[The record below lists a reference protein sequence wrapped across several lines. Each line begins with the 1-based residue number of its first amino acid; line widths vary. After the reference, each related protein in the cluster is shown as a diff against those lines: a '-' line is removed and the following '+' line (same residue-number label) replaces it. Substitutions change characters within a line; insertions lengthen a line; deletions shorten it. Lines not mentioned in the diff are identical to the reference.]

1 MGNRGAPRIEYRCS
15 FCGKT
20 QDLVH
25 RMIAGPGGVYICDEC
40 VDLCREI
47 IEEEQQDRIAQ
58 SLGRGRETRATAR
71 ARAMSIR
78 GASRIAHALGDEA
91 ESLLGYVCH
100 IVDKSSLHLP
110 GPDFVDRV
118 LLRSDRSNVT
128 LRSLQQVFGHGRLA
142 GTGYLSVLSVD
153 GGDEGSAGAAF
164 AASSLYA
171 DPDNAVRLAA
181 EGGCSAIAASLGLLG
196 AVSRGHAHDIPFIVR
211 LNHAGSLP
219 YPHGDDGLMF
229 ARAKQAW
236 NMGALGVGATI
247 GVGSVEG
254 ARRIAEVSEA
264 FQSAHEL
271 GLFTVLWYDP
281 RGASSRRDED
291 RTVADPT
298 GQVTYLGVTLEADLV
313 VQRLPTAGRGSG
325 APGSDGEPDGVT
337 RPEVSHDPMGGHPID
352 LCRYQ
357 VVSCYRGRSGLLSSD
372 DNQGAGTDAD
382 PDDGA
387 RTVRRAVVNKRAGGM
402 GHVAAGEVLRLSI
415 ADGVALLN
423 GIQDVYLSPDVTVA

>member
-15 FCGKT
+15 FCGKK
-20 QDLVH
+20 QDQVH
-25 RMIAGPGGVYICDEC
+25 RLIAGPGGVYICDEC

-47 IEEEQQDRIAQ
+47 IEEQQQDRSAQ
-58 SLGRGRETRATAR
+58 APGSAEAVRATAR
-71 ARAMSIR
+71 ARATSIR

-91 ESLLGYVCH
+91 ESLLGHVCH
-100 IVDKSSLHLP
+100 VVDKSSLHLP

-118 LLRSDRSNVT
+118 LLRSDRSNIT
-128 LRSLQQVFGHGRLA
+128 LRSLQQVFRHGRLA

-153 GGDEGSAGAAF
+153 EGDAGAGAALV
-164 AASSLYA
+164 ANPLYA
-171 DPDNAVRLAA
+171 DPANAVRLAV
-181 EGGCSAIAASLGLLG
+181 EGGCSAIAAPLGLLG

-211 LNHAGSLP
+211 LDHAGSLP

-247 GVGSVEG
+247 GVGSVEE

-264 FQSAHEL
+264 FQSAHDL
-271 GLFTVLWYDP
+271 GLFTVLWDDP
-281 RGASSRRDED
+281 RGASSRRDRD
-291 RTVADPT
+291 HTAADPT
-298 GQVTYLGVTLEADLV
+298 GQVTYLGVALEADLI
-313 VQRLPTAGRGSG
+313 VQQQPAAGQGSG
-325 APGSDGEPDGVT
+325 ASGSDGEADSVT
-337 RPEVSHDPMGGHPID
+337 RPEAYHDPMAGHPID

-357 VVSCYRGRSGLLSSD
+357 VVSCYRGRSGLLSSG

-387 RTVRRAVVNKRAGGM
+387 QTVRRAVVNKRAGGM
-402 GHVAAGEVLRLSI
+402 GHVAADEVLRLPI

-423 GIQDVYLSPDVTVA
+423 RIQDVYLSPDVTVA

>member
-20 QDLVH
+20 QDQVH
-25 RMIAGPGGVYICDEC
+25 RLIAGPGGVYICDEC

-47 IEEEQQDRIAQ
+47 IEEEQQDRSAQ
-58 SLGRGRETRATAR
+58 APGSAAAVRATAR

-91 ESLLGYVCH
+91 DSLLGHVCH
-100 IVDKSSLHLP
+100 VVDKSSLHLP

-118 LLRSDRSNVT
+118 LLRSDRSNAT
-128 LRSLQQVFGHGRLA
+128 LRSLQQAFRHGRLA

-153 GGDEGSAGAAF
+153 GGDEGSAGAALV
-164 AASSLYA
+164 ANPLYA
-171 DPDNAVRLAA
+171 DPAHAVRLAV
-181 EGGCSAIAASLGLLG
+181 EGGCSAIAAPLGLLG
-196 AVSRGHAHDIPFIVR
+196 AVSRGHAHDIPFIVQ

-219 YPHGDDGLMF
+219 YPHGDDGLVF

-247 GVGSVEG
+247 GIGSVEG

-271 GLFTVLWYDP
+271 GLFTVLWRHP
-281 RGASSRRDED
+281 RGASSRRDGD
-291 RTVADPT
+291 HTATDPA

-313 VQRLPTAGRGSG
+313 VQRLPAAGHGSG
-325 APGSDGEPDGVT
+325 APSIDGEPDGVT
-337 RPEVSHDPMGGHPID
+337 RPEASRDPMGDHSID

-402 GHVAAGEVLRLSI
+402 GHVAANEVLSLPMT
-415 ADGVALLN
+415 DGIALLN
-423 GIQDVYLSPDVTVA
+423 RIQDVYLSPDVTVA

>member
-15 FCGKT
+15 FCGKK
-20 QDLVH
+20 QDQVH
-25 RMIAGPGGVYICDEC
+25 RLIAGPGGVYICDEC
-40 VDLCREI
+40 IDLCREI
-47 IEEEQQDRIAQ
+47 IEEEQRDRVAQ
-58 SLGRGRETRATAR
+58 SLGRGPETRAAAR
-71 ARAMSIR
+71 THAIARQAM
-78 GASRIAHALGDEA
+78 AQIARTLGDEA
-91 ESLLGYVCH
+91 ESLLGHMCH
-100 IVDKSSLHLP
+100 VVDKSSLHLP

-128 LRSLQQVFGHGRLA
+128 LRSLQQVFRHGRLA

-164 AASSLYA
+164 AANSLYA
-171 DPDNAVRLAA
+171 DPATAVRLAV
-181 EGGCSAIAASLGLLG
+181 EGACSAIAAPLGLLG
-196 AVSRGHAHDIPFIVR
+196 AVSRGYAHDIPFIVR

-219 YPHGDDGLMF
+219 YPDGDDGLMF

-254 ARRIAEVSEA
+254 ARHIAEISEA

-271 GLFTVLWYDP
+271 GLFTMLWRHP
-281 RGASSRRDED
+281 RGASSHRDGD
-291 RTVADPT
+291 RTAADPT
-298 GQVTYLGVTLEADLV
+298 GQVTYLDVALEADLV
-313 VQRLPTAGRGSG
+313 VQRLPAAGHRFG
-325 APGSDGEPDGVT
+325 APGIDGEPDGLT
-337 RPEVSHDPMGGHPID
+337 RPDAYHDPMGDHPID

-357 VVSCYRGRSGLLSSD
+357 VASCYRGRSGLLSSD
-372 DNQGAGTDAD
+372 DNRGAGTGAD

-402 GHVAAGEVLRLSI
+402 GHVAADEVLRLPMT
-415 ADGVALLN
+415 DGIALLN
-423 GIQDVYLSPDVTVA
+423 RIQDVYLSPDVTVA

>member
-25 RMIAGPGGVYICDEC
+25 RLIAGPGGVYICDEC

-47 IEEEQQDRIAQ
+47 IEEEQQDRPAPAPG
-58 SLGRGRETRATAR
+58 SAEAVRATAR
-71 ARAMSIR
+71 ARATSIR
-78 GASRIAHALGDEA
+78 FASRIAHALGDEA
-91 ESLLGYVCH
+91 ESLLGHACH
-100 IVDKSSLHLP
+100 VVDKSSLHLP

-128 LRSLQQVFGHGRLA
+128 LRSLQQAFGHGRLA

-153 GGDEGSAGAAF
+153 GGDEGTLVAN
-164 AASSLYA
+164 SLYA
-171 DPDNAVRLAA
+171 DPANAVRLAV
-181 EGGCSAIAASLGLLG
+181 ESGCSAIAAPLGLLG

-219 YPHGDDGLMF
+219 YPHDDDGLMF

-291 RTVADPT
+291 RTVADPI
-298 GQVTYLGVTLEADLV
+298 GQVTYLDMTLEADLV

-372 DNQGAGTDAD
+372 DIRGAGTDAD

-402 GHVAAGEVLRLSI
+402 GHVAADEVLRLPI
-415 ADGVALLN
+415 ADGIALLN
-423 GIQDVYLSPDVTVA
+423 RTQDVYLSPDVTVA

>member
-15 FCGKT
+15 FCGKK
-20 QDLVH
+20 QDQVH
-25 RMIAGPGGVYICDEC
+25 RLIAGPGGVYICDEC

-47 IEEEQQDRIAQ
+47 IEEQQQDRSAQ
-58 SLGRGRETRATAR
+58 APGSAEAVRATAR
-71 ARAMSIR
+71 ARATSIR

-91 ESLLGYVCH
+91 ESLLGHVCH
-100 IVDKSSLHLP
+100 VVDKSSLHLP

-128 LRSLQQVFGHGRLA
+128 LRSLQQAFRHGRLA

-153 GGDEGSAGAAF
+153 EGAGAALV
-164 AASSLYA
+164 ANPLYA
-171 DPDNAVRLAA
+171 DPANAVRLAV
-181 EGGCSAIAASLGLLG
+181 EGGCSAIAAPLGLLG

-247 GVGSVEG
+247 GVGSVEE

-264 FQSAHEL
+264 FQSAHDL
-271 GLFTVLWYDP
+271 GLFTVLWDDP
-281 RGASSRRDED
+281 RGASSRRDGD
-291 RTVADPT
+291 RTAADPT
-298 GQVTYLGVTLEADLV
+298 GQVTYLSVALEADLV
-313 VQRLPTAGRGSG
+313 VQRLPTASYGSG
-325 APGSDGEPDGVT
+325 VPGSDGEPDSVT
-337 RPEVSHDPMGGHPID
+337 RPEAYHDPMAGHPID

-357 VVSCYRGRSGLLSSD
+357 VVSCYRGRSGLLSSG

-387 RTVRRAVVNKRAGGM
+387 QTVRRAVVNKRAGGM
-402 GHVAAGEVLRLSI
+402 GHVAADEVLRLPI
-415 ADGVALLN
+415 ADGIALLN
-423 GIQDVYLSPDVTVA
+423 RIQDVYLSPDVTVA